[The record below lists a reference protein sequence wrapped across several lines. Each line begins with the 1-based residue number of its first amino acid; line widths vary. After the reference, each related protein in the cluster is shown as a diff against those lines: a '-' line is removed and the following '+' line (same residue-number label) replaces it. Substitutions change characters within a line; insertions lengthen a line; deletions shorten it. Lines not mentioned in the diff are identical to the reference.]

1 MKNIFIFLFASVLL
15 GCSGLDETENF
26 LVGLNQAPQINFTTN
41 PDIPVL
47 SDSIKI
53 GLKSSQESY
62 RIVLKVTDKNKNL
75 REIIYTQLAGKGQL
89 KQGGIDIIENN
100 ISFKS
105 DSSVLEFDYF
115 PEVYG
120 LHKLGLTAI
129 DNFDLRAS
137 VSIEITSFDNLT
149 PVAKYNW
156 TRLGQRSRYEYEIR
170 AGESYD
176 RDTKYGGTIEEYE
189 FTVQGKVLSVL
200 ASTGTSFKT
209 IFPGIGIY
217 PVSVRVRDNDGKW
230 SALIEREISVD

>member
-1 MKNIFIFLFASVLL
+1 MKNILFFFSCIFFVSCA
-15 GCSGLDETENF
+15 GLDETKTF
-26 LVGLNQAPQINFTTN
+26 LTSLNQAPQINFSTN

-53 GLKSSQESY
+53 GLKSSQKSY

-75 REIIYTQLAGKGQL
+75 REIIYTQLAGRGQL
-89 KQGGIDIIENN
+89 KQDGIDIIENN
-100 ISFKS
+100 ISFKP
-105 DSSVLEFDYF
+105 DSSVLQFDYF
-115 PEVYG
+115 PEVHG
-120 LHKLGLTAI
+120 FHKLGLTAF
-129 DNFDLRAS
+129 DNFNLSAS
-137 VSIEITSFDNLT
+137 VSIEITSFDNLA
-149 PVAKYNW
+149 PIAKYNW

-176 RDTKYGGTIEEYE
+176 RDAKYGGTIEEFE
-189 FTVQGKVLSVL
+189 FTVQGKVLSIL
-200 ASTGTSFKT
+200 TTTGTSFRT